1 MGDALETLRA
11 MFAGMDD
18 SVLTAALGQASAFIT
33 FVFFILFYFIY
44 LFIYLFIFYFF
55 FSHAFFINIYVAYF
69 YP

>member
-33 FVFFILFYFIY
+33 FVFFILFY
-44 LFIYLFIFYFF
+44 LFIYLFSIFFFTRIFY
-55 FSHAFFINIYVAYF
+55 
-69 YP
+69 